1 MKHSIKKIF
10 KNLSLFLISATIF
23 AAFGVLAAIDHTN
36 SYIKLDNLSNQKKI
50 ISSIT
55 NLPKENLE
63 ISLIQLNG
71 KTTQLINDID
81 KLRSLYEYSFTE
93 KLLLLNSEE
102 YFGDLD
108 KLNSLTKTF
117 NNKAIDYYNN
127 KYGDIE
133 LKESELKQSIVL
145 LNEHIN
151 SIIFKAVTYNQATFS
166 IHKKVT
172 YFAFIIIL
180 LASIWY
186 RKRLNAIY
194 KDLEFLNNANLKRY
208 DVFSEEADAISL
220 RIKRKPVVAENPAML
235 DAVTGISNLKGMM
248 NSYAE
253 KKGMK
258 DNNFTAVTVFEVD
271 NFSKTNK
278 VYSLEFTQT
287 ILKKIAF
294 SISLHQQVTDVIART
309 EYNQFT
315 IIFSRSNKEQLFK
328 EVDAIRQSISELNLS
343 SPELGEITITLSG
356 GYVIKP
362 NNVSLEESIRQA
374 KKVLK
379 HAQNSGGNI
388 ISQIK
393 DLAHSEL

>member
-10 KNLSLFLISATIF
+10 KNLSLFLISATVF
-23 AAFGVLAAIDHTN
+23 AAFGVLAAVDHTS
-36 SYIKLDNLSNQKKI
+36 SYAKLDNLSNQKEI
-50 ISSIT
+50 ISAIA

-63 ISLIQLNG
+63 LSLIQLNG
-71 KTTQLINDID
+71 KTTQLIYDIE
-81 KLRSLYEYSFTE
+81 KLRSLYEYSFVE
-93 KLLLLNSEE
+93 KLILLNSNE
-102 YFGDLD
+102 YLSDLD
-108 KLNSLTKTF
+108 KLTSLAKTF

-127 KYGDIE
+127 KYGDIA
-133 LKESELKQSIVL
+133 LKESELKQSVDS
-145 LNEHIN
+145 LNAQIN
-151 SIIFKAVTYNQATFS
+151 SIIFRAVKYDQAKFNL
-166 IHKKVT
+166 HKKVT
-172 YFAFIIIL
+172 YFAFIVIL

-194 KDLEFLNNANLKRY
+194 KDLEFLNNANLKQY
-208 DVFSEEADAISL
+208 KIFSEEADAISL
-220 RIKRKPVVAENPAML
+220 RIKRKPVVSENPTML
-235 DAVTGISNLKGMM
+235 DAVTGINNLKGMM

-258 DNNFTAVTVFEVD
+258 ESNFTAVTVFEVD

-278 VYSLEFTQT
+278 VYSLELTQT

-328 EVDAIRQSISELNLS
+328 EIDAIRQSISELKLS

-356 GYVIKP
+356 GFVIKP

-379 HAQNSGGNI
+379 HAQKNGENNI
-388 ISQIK
+388 AQIK

>member
-93 KLLLLNSEE
+93 KLLLLNSKE
-102 YFGDLD
+102 YLGDLD
-108 KLNSLTKTF
+108 KLKSLTKTF

-315 IIFSRSNKEQLFK
+315 IIFSRANKEQLFK
-328 EVDAIRQSISELNLS
+328 EVDAIRQSISELKLS

-388 ISQIK
+388 IAQIK

>member
-10 KNLSLFLISATIF
+10 KNLSLFFISATIF

-63 ISLIQLNG
+63 LSTIQLKG
-71 KTTQLINDID
+71 KTTQLIYDID

-93 KLLLLNSEE
+93 KFLLLNSKE
-102 YFGDLD
+102 YLSDLD
-108 KLNSLTKTF
+108 KLSSLAREF
-117 NNKAIDYYNN
+117 NIKAISYYNDKSEN
-127 KYGDIE
+127 TE
-133 LKESELKQSIVL
+133 LKEDEIKKSVVL

-151 SIIFKAVTYNQATFS
+151 SIIFKAVKYNQATFS

-172 YFAFIIIL
+172 YFAFIVIL

-186 RKRLNAIY
+186 RKRLSAIY
-194 KDLEFLNNANLKRY
+194 KDLEFLNNANLKQY
-208 DVFSEEADAISL
+208 DIFSEEADAISL

-235 DAVTGISNLKGMM
+235 DAVTGINNLKGMM

-278 VYSLEFTQT
+278 VYSLELTQT

-328 EVDAIRQSISELNLS
+328 EIDAIRQSISELKLNS
-343 SPELGEITITLSG
+343 QELGDISITLSG
-356 GYVIKP
+356 GFVIKP
-362 NNVSLEESIRQA
+362 NNLSLEESIRQA

-379 HAQNSGGNI
+379 HAQKNGENT

-393 DLAHSEL
+393 DLAQSEL

>member
-328 EVDAIRQSISELNLS
+328 EVDAIRQSISELKLS